1 MDKGARAEA
10 DMSQRLLDKVAVI
23 TGAAS
28 GIGAATA
35 KTYVE
40 QGARVV
46 LGDIQDDAGAALVGA
61 LGGPEHAVFCHCNV
75 TSETEVQALV
85 DTAVSTFGHIDVM
98 FNCAGIVG
106 AVGPMST
113 TPADEW
119 KLTIDI
125 MVNGVFY
132 GMKHASRHMKEAGSG
147 SIISMSSTAGVMGG
161 LGPHAYAAAKH
172 AVVGMTK
179 NLAAEMG
186 SFGVRV
192 NCIAPAGMATPMV
205 AEVITGNHQNLE
217 DTIAALA
224 EASPLKGRA
233 GLAQDV
239 ANAALWLASD
249 ESGYTS
255 GLTLTVDA
263 GATTGSTPEAPAF
276 AEYQPMLREAGR
288 SGLD

>member
-1 MDKGARAEA
+1 
-10 DMSQRLLDKVAVI
+10 MSKRLEGKVAVI

-35 KTYVE
+35 KTFVE

-46 LGDIQDDAGAALVGA
+46 LGDIQNQAGAELAEA
-61 LGGPEHAVFCHCNV
+61 LGGSDTAIFRHCNV
-75 TSETEVQALV
+75 TSEAEVEALV
-85 DTAVSTFGHIDVM
+85 NAAVSEFGKIDVM

-113 TPADEW
+113 TPAEEW

-125 MVNGVFY
+125 MVHGVFY
-132 GMKHASRHMKEAGSG
+132 GMKHASRYMKEAGSG

-161 LGPHAYAAAKH
+161 LGPHAYTAAKH
-172 AVVGMTK
+172 AVVGMTR
-179 NLAAEMG
+179 NLAAEVG
-186 SFGVRV
+186 GFGVRV

-205 AEVITGNHQNLE
+205 ADVITGDHHKLE
-217 DTIAALA
+217 ETIAALA
-224 EASPLKGRA
+224 EGSPLKGRA
-233 GLAQDV
+233 GLAEDV
-239 ANAALWLASD
+239 ANAALWLASE

-263 GATTGSTPEAPAF
+263 GYTTGSRVEPPAF
-276 AEYQPMLREAGR
+276 AEYQPMIREAGR

>member
-1 MDKGARAEA
+1 
-10 DMSQRLLDKVAVI
+10 MSKRLEGKVAVI

-35 KTYVE
+35 KTFVDH
-40 QGARVV
+40 GARVV
-46 LGDIQDDAGAALVGA
+46 LGDIQDEAGEGLATA
-61 LGGPEHAVFCHCNV
+61 LGGASQAIFRHCNV
-75 TSETEVQALV
+75 TEEAEVQALV
-85 DTAVSTFGHIDVM
+85 EAAVSEFGQIDVI

-113 TPADEW
+113 TPAEEW

-132 GMKHASRHMKEAGSG
+132 GMKHASRYMKEAGSG

-161 LGPHAYAAAKH
+161 LGPHAYTAAKH

-179 NLAAEMG
+179 NLAAEVG
-186 SFGVRV
+186 GCGVRV
-192 NCIAPAGMATPMV
+192 NCIAPAAMATPMV
-205 AEVITGNHQNLE
+205 ADVVTGDHRNLDE
-217 DTIAALA
+217 TINTLA
-224 EASPLKGRA
+224 GLSPLKGRA

-263 GATTGSTPEAPAF
+263 GVTTGSTAEPPAF
-276 AEYQPMLREAGR
+276 AEYAPMVREAGKK
-288 SGLD
+288 GMD

>member
-1 MDKGARAEA
+1 
-10 DMSQRLLDKVAVI
+10 MSQRLLDKVAVI

-75 TSETEVQALV
+75 TSEAEVQALV
-85 DTAVSTFGHIDVM
+85 DTAVATFGHIDVM

-205 AEVITGNHQNLE
+205 AEVITGNHQNLD

-276 AEYQPMLREAGR
+276 AEYQPMMREAGR
-288 SGLD
+288 AGLD

>member
-1 MDKGARAEA
+1 MDK
-10 DMSQRLLDKVAVI
+10 RLEGKVAVI

-35 KTYVE
+35 KTDVDH
-40 QGARVV
+40 GARVV
-46 LGDIQDDAGAALVGA
+46 LGDIQDEAGEGMAAA
-61 LGGPEHAVFCHCNV
+61 LGGASRAIFRHCNV
-75 TSETEVQALV
+75 TSEAEVEALV
-85 DTAVSTFGHIDVM
+85 EAAIAEFGQIDIM

-106 AVGPMST
+106 ALGPMST
-113 TPADEW
+113 TPAEEW

-125 MVNGVFY
+125 MINGVFY
-132 GMKHASRHMKEAGSG
+132 GMKHASRYMKEAGSG

-179 NLAAEMG
+179 NLAAEVG
-186 SFGVRV
+186 GYGVRV

-205 AEVITGNHQNLE
+205 ADVMTGDHQNLE
-217 DTIAALA
+217 ETIATLA
-224 EASPLKGRA
+224 ELSPLKGRA

-263 GATTGSTPEAPAF
+263 GATTGSTAEPPAF
-276 AEYQPMLREAGR
+276 AEYAPMVREAGR
-288 SGLD
+288 KGVD

>member
-1 MDKGARAEA
+1 
-10 DMSQRLLDKVAVI
+10 MSKRLEGKVAVI

-35 KTYVE
+35 KTFVDN
-40 QGARVV
+40 GARVV
-46 LGDIQDDAGAALVGA
+46 LGDIQDEAGEGLATA
-61 LGGPEHAVFCHCNV
+61 LGGASQAIFRHCNV
-75 TSETEVQALV
+75 TEEAEVQALV
-85 DTAVSTFGHIDVM
+85 EAAVSEFGQIDVI

-113 TPADEW
+113 TPAEEW

-132 GMKHASRHMKEAGSG
+132 GMKHASRYMKEAGSG

-186 SFGVRV
+186 GYGVRV
-192 NCIAPAGMATPMV
+192 NCIAPSGMATPMV
-205 AEVITGNHQNLE
+205 ADVMTGDHHNLE
-217 DTIAALA
+217 DTIATLAAL
-224 EASPLKGRA
+224 SPLKGRA

-263 GATTGSTPEAPAF
+263 GTTTGSTAEPPAF
-276 AEYQPMLREAGR
+276 AEYAPMVREAGR
-288 SGLD
+288 KGVD

>member
-1 MDKGARAEA
+1 MGRLKG
-10 DMSQRLLDKVAVI
+10 KIAVI

-35 KTYVE
+35 KIYVE

-46 LGDIQDDAGAALVGA
+46 LGDIQDEAGASLAEA
-61 LGGPEHAVFCHCNV
+61 LGGSAHAIFRHCNV

-85 DTAVSTFGHIDVM
+85 DTAVSEFGQIDIM

-106 AVGPMST
+106 AMGPMST
-113 TPADEW
+113 TPAEEW

-147 SIISMSSTAGVMGG
+147 SIISMSSTAGIMGG

-179 NLAAEMG
+179 NLAAEVG
-186 SFGVRV
+186 SCGIRV

-224 EASPLKGRA
+224 EGSPLKGRA

-263 GATTGSTPEAPAF
+263 GVTTGSTAEPPAF
-276 AEYQPMLREAGR
+276 AEYQPMMREAGR
-288 SGLD
+288 TGLD